1 MLRIL
6 ENGHP
11 HQVIITL
18 FDYLI
23 NSMKR
28 QHISPKT
35 FSLVLK
41 CIGRVSNSYLSE
53 MEEANLKELFL
64 KFHQYCSE
72 LEGRL
77 RPDDQGLQ
85 IIRNLLT

>member
-18 FDYLI
+18 IDFLI
-23 NSMKR
+23 LSMKR
-28 QHISPKT
+28 PVMSQKT

-41 CIGRVSNSYLSE
+41 CIGRVVNSYVG
-53 MEEANLKELFL
+53 EL
-64 KFHQYCSE
+64 
-72 LEGRL
+72 
-77 RPDDQGLQ
+77 D
-85 IIRNLLT
+85 